1 MNENKHTNKMIEK
14 SQKSNSKGGMAGGI
28 VAAILTFCFVVSLFY
43 GASFYKSETEKSVN
57 LTNARSKQFEVVFNE
72 LLKARFR
79 AMGIAADT
87 LLQSKV
93 TMEPFAKGDRE
104 ALGARVDPYFALL
117 QKRHGVEQ
125 LNFWLPKAT
134 MFYRAGSPELAQFDG
149 SKFRRS
155 ILAAMERRDRIM
167 TVETGQ
173 GGVVGIRAIVPVTW
187 DGEFKGLIE
196 YVSSFRLPLEG
207 AAQDSQL
214 KWALGV
220 SQERLLQVE
229 RPKNDANDIS
239 MGDDVFYEYS
249 DKTTL
254 ENLKKLNFDSRGKD
268 FQILENQGQVFFLR
282 AIPVFNFSG
291 VATITIAMVDDIT
304 QAYNAALINAILRS
318 SAVFVL
324 LALVLLL
331 AYYKL
336 DHFRAGIMGSVGA
349 EKRLLQE
356 RLAQG
361 DTAIKKLDDMDRVKR
376 QNLYS
381 LMAAINKPLMAING
395 QISAFMKTILATQP
409 ELKQDSQLQALFIE
423 NESSRLQAYVAD
435 FLQVEQ
441 IRQGFVDMERER
453 LSIQELIELAILKED
468 LKKRYPLLK
477 VDVHLP
483 ADLPKIQAN
492 PGLIEKAFI
501 NLLRYSVAAHGQD
514 VLTISGSVDVQ
525 GSMSVTITGNLPANE
540 MKNDFA
546 VLNEFSVFSNE
557 LSSGVAPGAATEKLM
572 GLFLSKLIIEH
583 YGGKLV
589 ETSSAE
595 AGFIVHLHGVF

>member
-1 MNENKHTNKMIEK
+1 MNQNKLENKTIEK
-14 SQKSNSKGGMAGGI
+14 IQKNNPKVKLSGGI
-28 VAAILTFCFVVSLFY
+28 VAALLTFCFVVSLFY

-57 LTNARSKQFEVVFNE
+57 STNARSKQFEVVFNE

-117 QKRHGVEQ
+117 QKRHGVDQ

-155 ILAAMERRDRIM
+155 ILAATERRDRIM

-187 DGEFKGLIE
+187 DGEFKGVVE
-196 YVSSFRLPLEG
+196 YVSSFRIPLEG

-214 KWALGV
+214 NWAMGV

-229 RPKNDANDIS
+229 RPKNDATDIS
-239 MGDDVFYEYS
+239 MGEDVFYEYS
-249 DKTTL
+249 DKTTQ
-254 ENLKKLNFDSRGKD
+254 ENLKKLKFDSRGKD
-268 FQILENQGQVFFLR
+268 FQIVENQGQVFFIK

-304 QAYNAALINAILRS
+304 QEYSAAMMKSIARS
-318 SAVFVL
+318 LAVFVILAAIL
-324 LALVLLL
+324 LF
-331 AYYKL
+331 AYFKI

-361 DTAIKKLDDMDRVKR
+361 DAALKKLADMDLIKR
-376 QNLYS
+376 QSLYS
-381 LMAAINKPLMAING
+381 LMSAVNKPLIAING
-395 QISAFMKTILATQP
+395 QISAFMKSVLATHQ
-409 ELKQDSQLQALFIE
+409 ELGKDSQLQAMFIE
-423 NESSRLQAYVAD
+423 NESNRLQAYVAD

-441 IRQGFVDMERER
+441 MRQGFVDMEREK
-453 LSIQELIELAILKED
+453 LSIQGIIEQAILQED

-477 VDVHLP
+477 LNVNWP

-492 PGLIEKAFI
+492 PGLLEKAFI
-501 NLLRYSVAAHGQD
+501 NLLRYSVTVFGQD
-514 VLTISGSVDVQ
+514 TLMISGSVDVQ
-525 GSMSVTITGNLPANE
+525 GAIAVTITGNLPAKE
-540 MKNDFA
+540 IANDFS

-557 LSSGVAPGAATEKLM
+557 LSTGVAPGAGTEKLM
-572 GLFLSKLIIEH
+572 GIFLSKLIIEY

-589 ETSSAE
+589 ETSSSE
-595 AGFIVHLHGVF
+595 AGFIVHLNGVF

>member
-1 MNENKHTNKMIEK
+1 MNANKHTNKMADSI
-14 SQKSNSKGGMAGGI
+14 QKTNTKGKISVAI
-28 VAAILTFCFVVSLFY
+28 IAAILALSSVISLFY
-43 GASFYKSETEKSVN
+43 GASFYKSETEKFID

-93 TMEPFAKGDRE
+93 TLEPFAKGDRA

-125 LNFWLPKAT
+125 LNFWIPQAT
-134 MFYRAGSPELAQFDG
+134 MFYRAGSPDLGQFDG

-187 DGEFKGLIE
+187 DDEFKGLIE
-196 YVSSFRLPLEG
+196 YVSSFRIPLEG
-207 AAQDSQL
+207 AALDSGM

-220 SQERLLQVE
+220 SQERLVQVE
-229 RPKNDANDIS
+229 RPKNDAVDLA
-239 MGDDVFYEYS
+239 MGQDVFYEYS
-249 DKTTL
+249 DKIIQ
-254 ENLKKLNFDSRGKD
+254 ENLKKLKFDSRGKD
-268 FQILENQGQVFFLR
+268 YQIIENQDQVFFLKT
-282 AIPVFNFSG
+282 IPVFNFAG

-304 QAYNAALINAILRS
+304 QAYSAALKKSILRS
-318 SAVFVL
+318 LSVFVILSIAL
-324 LALVLLL
+324 LF
-331 AYYKL
+331 AYFKI
-336 DHFRAGIMGSVGA
+336 DHFRAGILGSVGA

-361 DTAIKKLDDMDRVKR
+361 DVAIRKLNDMDLVKR
-376 QNLYS
+376 QNLYN
-381 LMAAINKPLMAING
+381 LMAAINKPLIAING
-395 QISAFMKTILATQP
+395 QISAFMKSVLATHP
-409 ELKQDSQLQALFIE
+409 KLPNDSHLQALFIE

-441 IRQGFVDMERER
+441 FRQGVVDMEREK
-453 LSIQELIELAILKED
+453 LSIQGLIEQAILKED
-468 LKKRYPLLK
+468 LPKRYPLLK
-477 VDVHLP
+477 IKVNLP
-483 ADLPKIQAN
+483 IELPKILAN
-492 PGLIEKAFI
+492 PGLLEKAFV
-501 NLLRYSVAAHGQD
+501 NLLRYSVSAHGQD
-514 VLTISGSVDVQ
+514 ALMISGGVDVQ
-525 GSMSVTITGNLPANE
+525 GSMSLTITGNLPANAIA
-540 MKNDFA
+540 NDFS
-546 VLNEFSVFSNE
+546 VLNESSVFLNE
-557 LSSGVAPGAATEKLM
+557 LSSGLAPGPTTEKLM

-589 ETSSAE
+589 ATSSAE
-595 AGFIVHLHGVF
+595 AGFVVHLNGVL